1 MKDINGYAP
10 VANRVASWVAIIAI
24 GIYVMDMGKWV
35 GAADEKL
42 ADAEKVEE
50 QVDAIMQRITAVE
63 VVVAAQT
70 ETMKENKED
79 ILRAINDLKDEIR
92 N

>member
-10 VANRVASWVAIIAI
+10 IANRIASWVAIVGI

-50 QVDAIMQRITAVE
+50 QVDVIIQRLTAVE
-63 VVVAAQT
+63 VVVVAQT
-70 ETMKENKED
+70 ETMKENKKD
-79 ILRAINDLKDEIR
+79 ILRAIKDLKDEIEK
-92 N
+92 